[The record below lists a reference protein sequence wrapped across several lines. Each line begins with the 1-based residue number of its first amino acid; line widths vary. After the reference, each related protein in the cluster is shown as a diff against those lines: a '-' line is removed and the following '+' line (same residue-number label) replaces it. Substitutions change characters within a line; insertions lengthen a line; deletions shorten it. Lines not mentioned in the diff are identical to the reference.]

1 MSCFEERLPYL
12 LHMGGYKPENVH
24 IVWVL
29 SRLDMALKGNNS
41 RSRVMAKDQV
51 VEMHIMVANTILQL
65 MEMPED
71 RRKWMFDGN
80 FYLVF
85 NGAAKGNK
93 KDVQLWD
100 KKVTRKDY
108 RTGKESSWVT
118 DKGWY
123 NKLHH
128 DTPDGSFT
136 REPSQNFKKT
146 STPLY
151 FKIKEKG
158 EDFYL
163 NQSNPATSYKQF
175 ISKLIDYIPSDS
187 FYQYYSRGNKDP
199 VPKPSVRDD
208 LAKKLEVKFVPDQNS

>member
-1 MSCFEERLPYL
+1 
-12 LHMGGYKPENVH
+12 
-24 IVWVL
+24 
-29 SRLDMALKGNNS
+29 
-41 RSRVMAKDQV
+41 
-51 VEMHIMVANTILQL
+51 

-158 EDFYL
+158 QDFYL
-163 NQSNPATSYKQF
+163 NQSNPSVSYKQF
-175 ISKLIDYIPSDS
+175 ISKLIDYLPPDA
-187 FYQYYSRGNKDP
+187 FYQYYARGNAGAE
-199 VPKPSVRDD
+199 PKPSVSAN
-208 LAKKLEVKFVPDQNS
+208 LAQKLMSNINVTLVPAQTQTP